1 MLCLCSLSNIAACY
15 TGSETT
21 LSWSPIRLSIL
32 HWQPEFHKLVASG
45 WLTISGHNNYTNN
58 NFDFQPNWLKWHSKL
73 PANWSLFTFPLLL
86 KYKTNFPVIIFLTQH
101 FTAMISA
108 KLCRHGF
115 SAISHNKRIVGARGH
130 ICSFASNIYSGKVV
144 SKDAMFWNL
153 TVNWLLQ
160 SGDGTPTR
168 VRLIHGYICVWR
180 SQKPN

>member
-130 ICSFASNIYSGKVV
+130 ICSFAKYL
-144 SKDAMFWNL
+144 FR
-153 TVNWLLQ
+153 Q
-160 SGDGTPTR
+160 SGIQR
-168 VRLIHGYICVWR
+168 CNVLKSYCKLIITKWR
-180 SQKPN
+180 RNTHKGAAYPWIHLCLEIAKT